1 MIPVHIIVAIDEK
14 LGIGKNGDLPWH
26 LTGDLKF
33 FRDTTCTT
41 ESPEKQNIVLMGRKT
56 WQSIPKQFQPLHE
69 RINVVLTQNPNFEV
83 PYGVLKGE
91 SFAKVLEMVRSEKLT
106 NIIETVFVI
115 GGQQVYEE
123 TLKHEECTKIYVTR
137 VQGSFNCDAFFPEF
151 TDQFTKVSSSS
162 PHNEGPI
169 AYHFEEYERKSS

>member
-1 MIPVHIIVAIDEK
+1 MIPVHIIVALDEK
-14 LGIGKNGDLPWH
+14 SGIGKDGTLPWH

-33 FRDTTCTT
+33 FRNTTCTT
-41 ESPEKQNIVLMGRKT
+41 QSLKKQNIVLMGRKT

-83 PYGVLKGE
+83 PYGVLKAE

-123 TLKHEECTKIYVTR
+123 TLNHEECQKLYITR
-137 VQGSFNCDAFFPEF
+137 VQGSFKCDAFFPEF
-151 TDQFTKVSSSS
+151 SEQFSKVSESTT
-162 PHNEGPI
+162 HNEGPI

>member
-14 LGIGKNGDLPWH
+14 FGIGKDGALPWH
-26 LTGDLKF
+26 LTGDLKY

-41 ESPEKQNIVLMGRKT
+41 RSPKKQNLVLMGRKT

-83 PYGVLKGE
+83 PYGVLKAE
-91 SFAKVLEMVRSEKLT
+91 SFTKVLEMVRSEKLT

-123 TLKHEECTKIYVTR
+123 TLKHEECQKLFVTR

-151 TDQFTKVSSSS
+151 SEQFDEVAASDL
-162 PHNEGPI
+162 HNEGPI
-169 AYHFEEYERKSS
+169 TYHFEEHKRKNS